1 MTKPIALM
9 TTLQHGRSSYGNRGN
24 GPNISMTCVTSLLVI
39 FVGRP
44 AGKAKP
50 VVRVLI
56 LDKALLINKR
66 KGLEDHRVDADAFTD
81 PYDAIRRLRKTPA
94 ATA

>member
-1 MTKPIALM
+1 M
-9 TTLQHGRSSYGNRGN
+9 
-24 GPNISMTCVTSLLVI
+24 I

-50 VVRVLI
+50 LVTVLI
-56 LDKALLINKR
+56 LDEASLINKR

-81 PYDAIRRLRKTPA
+81 PYDAIRHLGKRPP